1 MRRQLIPALLCV
13 VVFTVL
19 CGLVYPLVT
28 TGVGRVAFAHQSEG
42 SLIRRQGVVVG
53 SELLGQKRLAL
64 PFFLK

>member
-28 TGVGRVAFAHQSEG
+28 TGVGPDFLV
-42 SLIRRQGVVVG
+42 
-53 SELLGQKRLAL
+53 LLGIR
-64 PFFLK
+64 